1 MTFATGPASA
11 RAAVVSTGAVH
22 RLLFTAALVLAAC
35 KTTSGEPTDP
45 TAPVAEAYDHGSDFA
60 GAWVG
65 ESNGVLGLLEVRS
78 LGPGRYYGKFT
89 SDDNLTRFVVNM
101 RQPLVAVRE
110 GAAAPLPGNLVQF
123 TWQDGRGGKGQGW
136 VLINPGDSA
145 LAGEIHAG
153 GESGPWTFVRRDPP
167 E

>member
-1 MTFATGPASA
+1 M
-11 RAAVVSTGAVH
+11 VSTGAVN
-22 RLLFTAALVLAAC
+22 RLLFTVALALVAC
-35 KTTSGEPTDP
+35 KTPSGETTDP
-45 TAPVAEAYDHGSDFA
+45 TAPVAEAYDRGSDFA

-101 RQPLVAVRE
+101 RQPLVAVRD
-110 GAAAPLPGNLVQF
+110 AAAPLPGNLVQF

-153 GESGPWTFVRRDPP
+153 GESGPWTFVRRDAA